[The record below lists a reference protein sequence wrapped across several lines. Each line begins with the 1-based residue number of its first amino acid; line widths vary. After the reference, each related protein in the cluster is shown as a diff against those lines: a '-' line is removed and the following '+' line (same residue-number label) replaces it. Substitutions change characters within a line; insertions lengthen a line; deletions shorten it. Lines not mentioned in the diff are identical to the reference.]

1 MSLYVCAWLSE
12 GVVDA
17 FAWGVVAHQGLFL
30 ICLTKSFSPHCQ
42 LYKCKSY
49 CQISSKRSLWSSLHS
64 DSYSLYSLLIG
75 SLTLSFQHLA
85 DVGVNTARQSR
96 GWTCGFL
103 AQKIVFD
110 SSMHVTITRQ
120 DKQPTS
126 WTTSAVILP
135 ALTFLPSLSLSV
147 WSLTHYVVIL
157 KRLLCAILASLC
169 WIDVSQTALLCLLS
183 PHVISWMNPEL
194 MNVPSL

>member
-1 MSLYVCAWLSE
+1 MSLFVNIIFYVYINIHIHTHTHYPSFHSPNWLPRGHRFFIYFILFLFYYYFLLFFCKISRAVVEMSLYVCAWLSE

-75 SLTLSFQHLA
+75 SLTLSFQRLA
-85 DVGVNTARQSR
+85 DVGVNTARQSG

-103 AQKIVFD
+103 A
-110 SSMHVTITRQ
+110 
-120 DKQPTS
+120 
-126 WTTSAVILP
+126 
-135 ALTFLPSLSLSV
+135 
-147 WSLTHYVVIL
+147 
-157 KRLLCAILASLC
+157 
-169 WIDVSQTALLCLLS
+169 
-183 PHVISWMNPEL
+183 
-194 MNVPSL
+194 